1 MRSEMFSDYFAA
13 NYMAS
18 DDAGYGDSSNVADSN
33 HVTDVIFGGAT
44 TDAPEVGSDNATTTA
59 LQQFSFWYQGV
70 HGYVSVA
77 CCLFGIVSN
86 AMNILVLTRRS
97 MVSAPLQ

>member
-1 MRSEMFSDYFAA
+1 MNYPTFGDYSYISD
-13 NYMAS
+13 MAS
-18 DDAGYGDSSNVADSN
+18 NDAGYAYSSDIGDST
-33 HVTDVIFGGAT
+33 HVTDVVVSVTSGS
-44 TDAPEVGSDNATTTA
+44 PEVARDNATTTA
-59 LQQFSFWYQGV
+59 LQQFSDWYQGV

-97 MVSAPLQ
+97 MVSRMQ